1 MIRNI
6 LLAVILMLPLI
17 FVNNAGAG
25 DVGIFNTDYGDRQL
39 IGFFDLRDRE
49 SFIQITNTDNTSFN
63 RTIHIQFFDV
73 GNNCNENNFFDNYT
87 QNDTHLYNVR
97 DIVTNDGN
105 PPGVILPDGAYG
117 IFVATYIIEPISPPA
132 PPQML
137 PPAMIGNVRIED
149 NNGYEYRTNLVGT
162 DTSREQEFGIYTFNF
177 NSLGNVTV
185 SDIVG
190 IALDNTQSFA
200 FPGEVFAAD
209 IVNTWV
215 SFDIDI
221 YNEDEVP
228 FSCRNVIFACTDQ
241 DNPQLP
247 ALLEESGDANVAS
260 FEYGINNSIPHSKG
274 GELLCPG
281 NTISDG
287 LVRLTEIS
295 LGEDTDP
302 IYFIFAGLNNG
313 NGRGSIDSIWNQSNF
328 TLFSLD

>member
-1 MIRNI
+1 M
-6 LLAVILMLPLI
+6 
-17 FVNNAGAG
+17 
-25 DVGIFNTDYGDRQL
+25 
-39 IGFFDLRDRE
+39 
-49 SFIQITNTDNTSFN
+49 
-63 RTIHIQFFDV
+63 
-73 GNNCNENNFFDNYT
+73 
-87 QNDTHLYNVR
+87 
-97 DIVTNDGN
+97 
-105 PPGVILPDGAYG
+105 
-117 IFVATYIIEPISPPA
+117 ATYIIEPISPPA